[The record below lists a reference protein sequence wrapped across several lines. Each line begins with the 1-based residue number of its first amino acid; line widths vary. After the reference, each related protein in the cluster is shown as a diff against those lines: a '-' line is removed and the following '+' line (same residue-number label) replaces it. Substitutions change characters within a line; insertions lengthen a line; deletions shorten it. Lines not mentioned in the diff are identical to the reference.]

1 MRLTEARLRQIIRE
15 ELTVST
21 RLPVATRL
29 RTVAEQLAADEDD
42 EAPGDPSSFGLQS
55 YLLGLAGQFEQLTR
69 FQQARPDRFE
79 AVLARFDGLPEF
91 SRRGLTLKQSQAD
104 LLAGL
109 GRVSGSSDP
118 PLVADVE
125 AEIQKWLR
133 LKQA

>member
-15 ELTVST
+15 ELAPS
-21 RLPVATRL
+21 VAARL
-29 RTVAEQLAADEDD
+29 RTVAEQLAAD
-42 EAPGDPSSFGLQS
+42 PSSFGLQS
-55 YLLGLAGQFEQLTR
+55 YLLDLAGQFERLAR

-79 AVLARFDGLPEF
+79 AALARFDGLPEF
-91 SRRGLTLKQSQAD
+91 SRRGRTLKQSQAD

-109 GRVSGSSDP
+109 RRVSGSSDP
-118 PLVADVE
+118 QLVADVE

>member
-15 ELTVST
+15 ELS
-21 RLPVATRL
+21 PSVATRL
-29 RTVAEQLAADEDD
+29 RAVAEQLAT
-42 EAPGDPSSFGLQS
+42 DPSSFGLQS
-55 YLLGLAGQFEQLTR
+55 YLLGLAGQFERLAR

-91 SRRGLTLKQSQAD
+91 SRRGRTLKQSQVE

-109 GRVSGSSDP
+109 RRVSGSTDP
-118 PLVADVE
+118 QLVADVE